1 MDTIAEFSTN
11 DDNWNQL
18 GHLNNKRSG
27 HSAIILHNDI
37 YVIGGQGQR
46 YVEKCTSHGECSNL
60 DTLLDYAFYPELF
73 SVDNDYCELL

>member
-1 MDTIAEFSTN
+1 MDIIAEFSTS
-11 DDNWNQL
+11 DNKWTQL

-27 HSAIILHNDI
+27 HSAIILNDDI

-46 YVEKCTSHGECSNL
+46 SIEKCTSYGECQNL

-73 SVDNDYCELL
+73 TVGNDYCEVQ